1 VSAWAGQAALA
12 ADDNEDSRKLAFLML
27 KRAGFTVHQAEDGA
41 QALACAREH
50 RPAVILMDLEMPVM
64 SGLEAIR
71 AIRAE
76 PGLPQPRIVGLSAH
90 ADERARAEC
99 IAAGADD
106 YLVKPL
112 RGADLTRLL
121 DAFAQAKEAP

>member
-1 VSAWAGQAALA
+1 MSAWAGREALA

-41 QALACAREH
+41 QALACAKDH
-50 RPAVILMDLEMPVM
+50 ALAVILMDLEMPVM

-76 PGLPQPRIVGLSAH
+76 AASPGVRIIGLSAH
-90 ADERARAEC
+90 ADLRARDEC
-99 IAAGADD
+99 LAAGADD

-112 RGADLTRLL
+112 RGADLTRILER
-121 DAFAQAKEAP
+121 FSG

>member
-1 VSAWAGQAALA
+1 MSAWSGREALA

-27 KRAGFTVHQAEDGA
+27 KRAGFSVHQAEDGA
-41 QALACAREH
+41 QALACARNN
-50 RPAVILMDLEMPVM
+50 ALSVILMDLEMPVM

-76 PGLPQPRIVGLSAH
+76 AASPGVRIIGLSAH
-90 ADERARAEC
+90 ADQRARDEC
-99 IAAGADD
+99 VAAGADD

-112 RGADLTRLL
+112 RGADLARILER
-121 DAFAQAKEAP
+121 FAGTA